1 MEQYFEITKQSSCYK
16 EYFDYLEA
24 DEVCR
29 KAVKKF
35 IEENNIHT
43 EHYAVF
49 GGALWIDN
57 NQENREKYGNQLKK
71 DGDDGLAAFKKTSKN
86 RQSVD
91 WIGNKGST

>member
-1 MEQYFEITKQSSCYK
+1 MEQYFEITSQSSHYK

-24 DEVCR
+24 DEACR

-49 GGALWIDN
+49 G
-57 NQENREKYGNQLKK
+57 
-71 DGDDGLAAFKKTSKN
+71 
-86 RQSVD
+86 
-91 WIGNKGST
+91 